1 MVVCVLHD
9 HTFRGRCQAAIEQDP
24 AITNLADSRLR
35 ALLDPR
41 RLVRWGYLVRLSV
54 AGAIFVAAVF
64 RWGDAATADTL
75 LASLACVSALLVT
88 AGSAIYSE
96 SRAGALG
103 RGFLYLQSV
112 FDLLLVSTVVHLTG
126 GLGSQFAA
134 LYILVIGSASILL
147 PGGGG
152 LLVTGLGLSLFLA
165 DGVLGHA
172 GPLTLVAWLQFT
184 VFGAVAAG
192 SAYIS
197 ARLREL
203 GMGQEELAA
212 ELVQARLQ
220 ASDIL
225 HNIRSGV
232 LTVDGEGR
240 LLYANSAAA
249 ALLGMVLA
257 RSTGRRVLPAVTA
270 VAPELGR
277 ALERGVVDG
286 ARTTRA
292 EGFITL
298 GDRSFPVGVT
308 TTLSELEGRGGRRRP
323 TITAIFQDLSESK
336 RLEALHLRAERLEAV
351 AALSASLAHEIRNPL
366 ASIRSAV
373 EQLARMPQA
382 GEDERVLGGLIVRE
396 SDRLSR
402 LLAEFLDFARVRVT
416 RIAPVDLAAVA
427 RGATALA
434 MSHPDRAAGVTVQC
448 RTPAGALIVEGD
460 EDLLHRAIFNLTLNA
475 VQASP
480 EGGLVQVE
488 VALAEG
494 DELHG
499 GLLFDHGAVALRVTD
514 SGPGIPAELRDQI
527 FEPFT
532 TTKPGGTGLGLP
544 IVHRAVEAHHGF
556 VFVDPGA
563 GGARFTVLLPVRQ
576 DGGDGGP
583 RAPGLDRHDDGRDR
597 RVEDRT
603 VGAARGQAPP
613 APRQQ
618 PLAPSP

>member
-1 MVVCVLHD
+1 M
-9 HTFRGRCQAAIEQDP
+9 
-24 AITNLADSRLR
+24 
-35 ALLDPR
+35 
-41 RLVRWGYLVRLSV
+41 RWGYLVRLSV

-64 RWGDAATADTL
+64 SWGDAATTDTL
-75 LASLACVSALLVT
+75 LASLACVTALLVT
-88 AGSAIYSE
+88 AASAVYSE
-96 SRAGALG
+96 RRAGALG
-103 RGFLYLQSV
+103 RGFLYLQAV
-112 FDLLLVSTVVHLTG
+112 FDLLLVTAVVHLTG

-165 DGVLGHA
+165 DGVLGHE
-172 GPLTLVAWLQFT
+172 GPLTVVTWLQFA

-197 ARLREL
+197 ARLQEL

-232 LTVDGEGR
+232 ITVDGQGR
-240 LLYANSAAA
+240 LLYANAAA
-249 ALLGMVLA
+249 ASLLGMGLS
-257 RSTGRRVLPAVTA
+257 RSTGRRVLPAVMA

-292 EGFITL
+292 EGVITL
-298 GDRSFPVGVT
+298 GDRTFPVGVT
-308 TTLSELEGRGGRRRP
+308 TTLSELEGRGGERRP

-382 GEDERVLGGLIVRE
+382 GEDERVLSGLIVRE

-427 RGATALA
+427 RDATALA
-434 MSHPDRAAGVTVQC
+434 MSHPDRAAGVTVEC
-448 RTPAGALIVEGD
+448 RTPAGAVVVEGD
-460 EDLLHRAIFNLTLNA
+460 ADLLHRALFNLTLNA

-480 EGGLVQVE
+480 AGGTVQVE

-499 GLLFDHGAVALRVTD
+499 DLLFDHGAVALRVTD

-544 IVHRAVEAHHGF
+544 IVHRAIEAHHGF
-556 VFVDPGA
+556 VFVDSGA
-563 GGARFTVLLPVRQ
+563 TGARFTVLLPVRQ
-576 DGGDGGP
+576 EDADGGL
-583 RAPGLDRHDDGRDR
+583 RAMDPDQLS
-597 RVEDRT
+597 
-603 VGAARGQAPP
+603 AALG
-613 APRQQ
+613 
-618 PLAPSP
+618 

>member
-1 MVVCVLHD
+1 M
-9 HTFRGRCQAAIEQDP
+9 
-24 AITNLADSRLR
+24 
-35 ALLDPR
+35 
-41 RLVRWGYLVRLSV
+41 RWGYLARLSV
-54 AGAIFVAAVF
+54 AGAIFVAAIF
-64 RWGDAATADTL
+64 SWGDAATADTL
-75 LASLACVSALLVT
+75 LASLACVTALLVT

-96 SRAGALG
+96 RRAGALG
-103 RGFLYLQSV
+103 RGFLYLQAV

-172 GPLTLVAWLQFT
+172 GPLTVVTWLQFG

-197 ARLREL
+197 ARLQEL

-232 LTVDGEGR
+232 MTVDGEGR
-240 LLYANSAAA
+240 LLYANAAA
-249 ALLGMVLA
+249 ESLLGMGFV
-257 RSTGRRVLPAVTA
+257 RSTGRRVLPAITA
-270 VAPELGR
+270 IAPELGR
-277 ALERGVVDG
+277 ALERGVKDG

-292 EGFITL
+292 EGVITL

-308 TTLSELEGRGGRRRP
+308 TTLSELEGRGGVRRP

-382 GEDERVLGGLIVRE
+382 GEDGRVLSGLIVRE

-434 MSHPDRAAGVTVQC
+434 RSHPDRDTGVTIEC
-448 RTPAGALIVEGD
+448 RTPAGAVMVEGD
-460 EDLLHRAIFNLTLNA
+460 EDLLHRALFNLTLNA

-480 EGGLVQVE
+480 AGGTVQVE

-494 DELHG
+494 DELNG
-499 GLLFDHGAVALRVTD
+499 DSLFDHGAVALRVTD
-514 SGPGIPAELRDQI
+514 SGPGIPADLRDQI

-532 TTKPGGTGLGLP
+532 TTKPGGTGLGLS
-544 IVHRAVEAHHGF
+544 IVHRAIEAHHGF
-556 VFVDPGA
+556 VFVDSDA

-576 DGGDGGP
+576 EDADGAL
-583 RAPGLDRHDDGRDR
+583 RAPSADASRPDGRRDP
-597 RVEDRT
+597 EDRL
-603 VGAARGQAPP
+603 VAAARD
-613 APRQQ
+613 
-618 PLAPSP
+618 

>member
-1 MVVCVLHD
+1 MVVPVLHD
-9 HTFRGRCQAAIEQDP
+9 HTFREHCQAAATQDTN
-24 AITNLADSRLR
+24 ITNLADSRLR

-64 RWGDAATADTL
+64 SWGDAATADTL
-75 LASLACVSALLVT
+75 LASLACVTALLVT
-88 AGSAIYSE
+88 AGSALYSE
-96 SRAGALG
+96 RRAATLP
-103 RGFLYLQSV
+103 RGFLYLQAV
-112 FDLLLVSTVVHLTG
+112 FDLLLVTAVVHLTG

-134 LYILVIGSASILL
+134 LYILVIVSAALLL

-152 LLVTGLGLSLFLA
+152 LLVTSLGLALFLA

-172 GPLTLVAWLQFT
+172 GPLNVLHWLQFA
-184 VFGAVAAG
+184 VFGGVAAG
-192 SAYIS
+192 SAFIS
-197 ARLREL
+197 ARLQEL
-203 GMGQEELAA
+203 GTGQEELAA
-212 ELVQARLQ
+212 ELVQAKLQ

-232 LTVDGEGR
+232 ITVDGKGL
-240 LLYANSAAA
+240 LLYANAAA
-249 ALLGMVLA
+249 AELLGIGFA
-257 RSTGRRVLPAVTA
+257 RSTGRRVLPAISA

-292 EGFITL
+292 EGLVTL
-298 GDRSFPVGVT
+298 ADRRFPVGVT
-308 TTLSELEGRGGRRRP
+308 TTLSEVDGRVGERRL

-366 ASIRSAV
+366 SSIRSAV
-373 EQLARMPQA
+373 EQLAQMPRA
-382 GEDERVLGGLIVRE
+382 GEDERTLSGLIVRE

-416 RIAPVDLAAVA
+416 RIAPVDLASVA
-427 RGATALA
+427 RDATALA
-434 MSHPDRAAGVTVQC
+434 TSHPDRAEGVSVEC
-448 RTPAGALIVEGD
+448 RTPLGRVMVEGD
-460 EDLLHRAIFNLTLNA
+460 EDLLHRALFNLTLNA
-475 VQASP
+475 VQATP
-480 EGGLVQVE
+480 AGGLVTVE
-488 VALAEG
+488 VALAEE

-499 GLLFDHGAVALRVTD
+499 DLLFDHGAVALRVTD
-514 SGPGIPAELRDQI
+514 TGPGISADLREHL

-532 TTKPGGTGLGLP
+532 TTKPGGSGLGLP

-556 VFVDPGA
+556 VFVDAAP

-576 DGGDGGP
+576 EDGDGSM
-583 RAPGLDRHDDGRDR
+583 RL
-597 RVEDRT
+597 VEPDSPE
-603 VGAARGQAPP
+603 GQAGVSGRPGRRAAMAIP
-613 APRQQ
+613 A
-618 PLAPSP
+618 